1 MHYYRLDAGQL
12 APRKGGPAME
22 GWRAVHTRERDRIRQ
37 ITSSCEF
44 HEMLKDLLRR
54 ELAREGRSGL
64 AIEADLARAVALAV
78 RGSVEMILPLT
89 EPDSRADWSPLD
101 EVPPAPYPTFP
112 TEPQ

>member
-1 MHYYRLDAGQL
+1 
-12 APRKGGPAME
+12 ME
-22 GWRAVHTRERDRIRQ
+22 GWRAVHARDRDRIRQ

-64 AIEADLARAVALAV
+64 AIEVDLARAVAVAV

-89 EPDSRADWSPLD
+89 EPDAPSHWSPVE

-112 TEPQ
+112 ADPQ